1 MKKSEVIL
9 ELKRQGVVAVIRG
22 ESFGNIHTFIK
33 AFTTDNCY
41 NTLSFKFKNYF

>member
-22 ESFGNIHTFIK
+22 ESFDEGVNICHTIIGGEVFYSK
-33 AFTTDNCY
+33 Q
-41 NTLSFKFKNYF
+41 